1 MDQPA
6 FDPDQRD
13 AIGDVLGRIPSGLY
27 ILTARSAVG
36 QETGMLAS
44 WVQQASFDP
53 PAVTVAVNRKRYLN
67 DWLRSAPVV
76 VLNLVGESQ
85 KQFLSQ
91 FGRGFAEGEPAFTG
105 VSLSRSPGGLPVLAD
120 ALGWLEGTA
129 GEPIDA
135 GDHLIYVVRITAAGK
150 GAQLDRE
157 PPWVHVRRN
166 GFGY

>member
-1 MDQPA
+1 MAPLTI
-6 FDPDQRD
+6 DPEQRD
-13 AIGDVLGRIPSGLY
+13 AVGAVLGRIPSGLF
-27 ILTARSAVG
+27 ILTARSADG

-67 DWLRSAPVV
+67 DWLRSAPGV
-76 VLNLVGESQ
+76 VLNLVGETQ

-91 FGRGFAEGEPAFTG
+91 FGRGFEPGQPAFNG
-105 VSLSRSPGGLPVLAD
+105 VNMSRSPGGLPVLAD
-120 ALGWLEGTA
+120 AIGWLEGTA

-135 GDHLIYVVRITAAGK
+135 GDHLIYVVRITAAGR
-150 GAQLDRE
+150 GANLDAE
-157 PPWVHVRRN
+157 EPWVHLRHN